1 LNQNRD
7 ADKLSVGVDGF
18 VVEGWFVI
26 KLWGFV
32 MFVAEKN
39 RGRIRN
45 KRGREEGHL
54 SGHKSNITDG
64 FNQHI

>member
-1 LNQNRD
+1 
-7 ADKLSVGVDGF
+7 
-18 VVEGWFVI
+18 VI

>member
-1 LNQNRD
+1 
-7 ADKLSVGVDGF
+7 
-18 VVEGWFVI
+18 
-26 KLWGFV
+26 

-45 KRGREEGHL
+45 KRGREL